1 MKSMTYDV
9 QMGKVMHNLDS
20 SGSEYILPAQRKSYP
35 PPTTQTPPQAGY
47 LRRFANMRGRLN
59 LRPKGCHRRQ
69 YFCAYPQAERDSTVG
84 VQGQAPSDDP
94 ELARFLV
101 EQ

>member
-1 MKSMTYDV
+1 
-9 QMGKVMHNLDS
+9 
-20 SGSEYILPAQRKSYP
+20 
-35 PPTTQTPPQAGY
+35 
-47 LRRFANMRGRLN
+47 MRGRLN

-101 EQ
+101 EQGTVLDTLVHARTTEQTLKSRSKVAWSLDWVEPIYCARSLATRGCNSHA